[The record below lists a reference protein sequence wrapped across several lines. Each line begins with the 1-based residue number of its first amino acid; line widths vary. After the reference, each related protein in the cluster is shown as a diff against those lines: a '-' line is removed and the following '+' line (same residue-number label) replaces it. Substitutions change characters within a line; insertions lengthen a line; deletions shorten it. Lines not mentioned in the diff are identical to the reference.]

1 MSTNTSST
9 ITSASKSSSS
19 SLPSP
24 MSLSAN
30 GRRGYPSTTISDLV
44 IAEAQY
50 LSTLKRVGNALNL
63 ASNQTLASGRK
74 ASTTIRTL
82 VERWTA
88 MMRIHIKFHDD
99 LVAAKDDVR
108 GSAKL
113 LSNLLLALDPV
124 LVEHGR
130 DLASAVYKLSR
141 NDKKSGHSP
150 SDWDVAL
157 RQPFDHLTVYNEWLQ
172 RIDPQGRLNR
182 EGLSQLNTL
191 VLHVKAVIGKLDGM
205 MFARVRIT
213 TTQMHHK
220 LTNMSFYLHV
230 AFVEANQ
237 NPRGVLK
244 RISTFARGVIKRQP
258 SLSQLTGSSKPTSQ
272 AAAAT
277 PSTKLLEVKEPIPR
291 GSVDLSHAV
300 QATEIKPSPKNSMET
315 MSDQGS
321 PAQARANNKEQS
333 PSAPATAFN
342 SREGAIPARLL
353 NRRSL
358 ARSDM
363 SSVGSLTL
371 APSSESLKVN
381 CMAAGKV
388 LRPNGPVRQVSTASQ
403 RQKYLEEREARKATL
418 KMGAQA
424 FITARAE
431 SLQSPGFVSRPS
443 IDRLRT
449 ITKRDAEKKPP
460 VKSLINFWEHA
471 VDPIEV

>member
-1 MSTNTSST
+1 MSTNFSST
-9 ITSASKSSSS
+9 IISASKSSSS
-19 SLPSP
+19 TQQSP
-24 MSLSAN
+24 TSSSCN

-50 LSTLKRVGNALNL
+50 LSTLKRVGTALNL

-74 ASTTIRTL
+74 ASNTIRTL

-88 MMRIHIKFHDD
+88 MMRTHIKFHDD
-99 LVAAKDDVR
+99 LVAAKDDIR

-124 LVEHGR
+124 LVDHGR
-130 DLASAVYKLSR
+130 DLASAVYKMSR

-191 VLHVKAVIGKLDGM
+191 VLHVKDVI
-205 MFARVRIT
+205 
-213 TTQMHHK
+213 
-220 LTNMSFYLHV
+220 
-230 AFVEANQ
+230 EANQ

-258 SLSQLTGSSKPTSQ
+258 SLSQLTGSSKPTPQ
-272 AAAAT
+272 IAAVA
-277 PSTKLLEVKEPIPR
+277 PSTSLLEVKEPIPR

-300 QATEIKPSPKNSMET
+300 QATEIKPSPKSSIDT
-315 MSDQGS
+315 LSDQGS
-321 PAQARANNKEQS
+321 SVQVKAMDKVHS
-333 PSAPATAFN
+333 PSAAVT
-342 SREGAIPARLL
+342 SREGAIPSRLL

-371 APSSESLKVN
+371 APSSESLNAKVTS
-381 CMAAGKV
+381 MAASKIQ
-388 LRPNGPVRQVSTASQ
+388 RPNGPVRHLSTASQ
-403 RQKYLEEREARKATL
+403 RQRYLEEREARKATL

-431 SLQSPGFVSRPS
+431 SLQHQSPGFVSRPS

-449 ITKRDAEKKPP
+449 ITKRDAQKKPP

>member
-1 MSTNTSST
+1 MSTNSSST

-19 SLPSP
+19 SLQSPS
-24 MSLSAN
+24 SSSAN

-74 ASTTIRTL
+74 ASNTIRAL

-88 MMRIHIKFHDD
+88 MMRTHIKFHDD
-99 LVAAKDDVR
+99 LIAAKDDIR

-113 LSNLLLALDPV
+113 LSNLLVALDPI

-141 NDKKSGHSP
+141 NDKKSGHTP

-191 VLHVKAVIGKLDGM
+191 VLHVKAVI
-205 MFARVRIT
+205 
-213 TTQMHHK
+213 
-220 LTNMSFYLHV
+220 
-230 AFVEANQ
+230 EANQ

-258 SLSQLTGSSKPTSQ
+258 SLSQLTGSSK
-272 AAAAT
+272 AT
-277 PSTKLLEVKEPIPR
+277 PQATAANPSAKLVEVKESDPR
-291 GSVDLSHAV
+291 GSVDLSRAV
-300 QATEIKPSPKNSMET
+300 NATEIKPSPKSSMET
-315 MSDQGS
+315 VSDKES
-321 PAQARANNKEQS
+321 PAQAKAMDKDQS
-333 PSAPATAFN
+333 HLVPASAVN
-342 SREGAIPARLL
+342 GREGAIPSRLL

-371 APSSESLKVN
+371 APSSESLNAKVTS
-381 CMAAGKV
+381 MAAGKV
-388 LRPNGPVRQVSTASQ
+388 LRPNGPVRQLSTASQ
-403 RQKYLEEREARKATL
+403 RQRYLEEREARKATL

-431 SLQSPGFVSRPS
+431 SLQQQSPGFVSRPS

-471 VDPIEV
+471 VEPIEV

>member
-1 MSTNTSST
+1 MSSNSSST
-9 ITSASKSSSS
+9 VTSASKSSSS
-19 SLPSP
+19 SVQSP
-24 MSLSAN
+24 TSSAN

-50 LSTLKRVGNALNL
+50 LCTLKRVGNALNL

-74 ASTTIRTL
+74 ASNTIRAL

-88 MMRIHIKFHDD
+88 MMRTHIKFHDD

-108 GSAKL
+108 GAAKL
-113 LSNLLLALDPV
+113 LCNLLLTLDPV

-191 VLHVKAVIGKLDGM
+191 VLHVKAAI
-205 MFARVRIT
+205 
-213 TTQMHHK
+213 
-220 LTNMSFYLHV
+220 
-230 AFVEANQ
+230 
-237 NPRGVLK
+237 
-244 RISTFARGVIKRQP
+244 
-258 SLSQLTGSSKPTSQ
+258 
-272 AAAAT
+272 AAAA
-277 PSTKLLEVKEPIPR
+277 PSSTTLLEVKQSIPR

-300 QATEIKPSPKNSMET
+300 DATEIKPSPKSSMKT

-321 PAQARANNKEQS
+321 PAQAKAIDKVQT
-333 PSAPATAFN
+333 PSAPVPAVS

-371 APSSESLKVN
+371 APSSESLNAKVTS
-381 CMAAGKV
+381 MAAGKIH
-388 LRPNGPVRQVSTASQ
+388 RPNAPVRQVSTASQ
-403 RQKYLEEREARKATL
+403 RQRYLEEREARKATL

-431 SLQSPGFVSRPS
+431 SLQQSPGFVSRPS

-449 ITKRDAEKKPP
+449 ITKRDTEKKPP